1 MRKFVVL
8 IALLLGMALVSLGQN
23 QQLQIMSYNV
33 RHCEGMD
40 MVVDYDRTASV
51 IVQQHPDVV
60 ALQELDSMTG
70 RSAIRSLGLPSNST
84 AACMVWASSLARCQ

>member
-33 RHCEGMD
+33 RHCAGMD
-40 MVVDYDRTASV
+40 MVVDYDRTSAV
-51 IVQQHPDVV
+51 IVQQQPDVV

-70 RSAIRSLGLPSNST
+70 RSEHRDQLDEL
-84 AACMVWASSLARCQ
+84 ASSLARCP

>member
-33 RHCEGMD
+33 RHCAGNF
-40 MVVDYDRTASV
+40 
-51 IVQQHPDVV
+51 H
-60 ALQELDSMTG
+60 
-70 RSAIRSLGLPSNST
+70 NS
-84 AACMVWASSLARCQ
+84 